1 VNRNRLPGEPS
12 GVSTTAAPP
21 EQSAGPTRPGG
32 IPRGVAALIGVLG
45 VGLALGVGHLVAAF
59 AAPSSSPYLAV
70 GDTVIRFSPQFLT
83 EFAKSTFGTADKP
96 ILLAGMGVVI
106 LVIAAVAGMASRR
119 RPTPGLVAVVGMG
132 VLGFLAV
139 VFSPTFTLLSLLAP
153 AAALVAGILAFAW
166 LHRTASRTYAPVA
179 SGGPAVTRRGV
190 LIGSS
195 VAVGVGALGS
205 VGVGVLR
212 GDGIAG
218 SRAGVTARLAQIPL
232 AETAPPI
239 PAGAAFPES
248 GSVPF
253 ITSNADFYRVDTAL
267 QLPTTTAESWSCRI
281 GGMVDNPMTLTFED
295 LLSRPLV
302 ERTLTMTCVS
312 NEVGGPYIS
321 TANFIG
327 VSLRDVLMEAGVQ
340 PGADQVLSTSRDAW
354 TAGSPTDVIMEPDR
368 GALIVVGMN
377 GEALPAEHGF
387 PVRLIV
393 PGLYG
398 FLSATKWLDSI
409 ELTTFDAEQG
419 YWLQRGWGKF
429 APIKTQ
435 SRIDFPKP
443 FGRAAAGT
451 VTIAGIA
458 WSQPVG
464 ISRVEVRMDQGPWQE
479 AELAT
484 EVNGSTWRVWRSD
497 FELGPGSHTVQ
508 CRATDRNGV
517 TQPEER
523 VMPIPDGATGWP
535 GTIFTVA

>member
-1 VNRNRLPGEPS
+1 MS
-12 GVSTTAAPP
+12 STAAPP
-21 EQSAGPTRPGG
+21 EQTTDPAPPGA
-32 IPRGVAALIGVLG
+32 IPRGFAALIGVLA
-45 VGLALGVGHLVAAF
+45 VGMALGVGHLVAALV
-59 AAPSSSPYLAV
+59 APSSSPFLAV

-83 EFAKSTFGTADKP
+83 EFAKTTFGTADKP

-106 LVIAAVAGMASRR
+106 LVIAAAAGAASSR
-119 RPTPGLVAVVGMG
+119 RPTPGVVAVVVMG

-139 VFSPTFTLLSLLAP
+139 AFSPAFVALGLVAP
-153 AAALVAGILAFAW
+153 AASLVAGVVAFLG
-166 LHRTASRTYAPVA
+166 LHRLATATHLSTRA
-179 SGGPAVTRRGV
+179 GGPAVSRRSV

-195 VAVGVGALGS
+195 AAVGVGALAAAGG
-205 VGVGVLR
+205 GVSLG
-212 GDGIAG
+212 GGIED
-218 SRAGVTARLAQIPL
+218 SRMRVTARLARARL
-232 AETAPPI
+232 VETASPV
-239 PAGAAFPES
+239 PAAAAFPES

-253 ITSNADFYRVDTAL
+253 VTSNAEFYRVDTAL
-267 QLPTTTAESWSCRI
+267 QLPTRTAESWSCRI
-281 GGMVDNPMTLTFED
+281 GGMVDNPITLTFDD

-302 ERTLTMTCVS
+302 ERTITMTCVS

-327 VSLRDVLMEAGVQ
+327 VELRDLLLEAGVR
-340 PGADQVLSTSRDAW
+340 PGAEQVLSTSLDAW

-368 GALIVVGMN
+368 GALIAVGMN
-377 GEALPAEHGF
+377 GEALPSEHGF

-398 FLSATKWLDSI
+398 FLSATKWLDEI
-409 ELTTFDAEQG
+409 ELTTFDAAQG

-435 SRIDFPKP
+435 SRIDSPKP

-451 VTIAGIA
+451 VTVAGIA
-458 WSQPVG
+458 WSQPTG
-464 ISRVEVRMDQGPWQE
+464 IGKVEVRMDQGPWQK

-484 EVNGSTWRVWRSD
+484 EVNYDTWRIWRSD

-535 GTIFTVA
+535 GTIFTVQ